1 MKVYIA
7 GPISGVPDHKERF
20 AEAERFL
27 KGQGYDVVNP
37 ALTENS
43 EYSYKDYIDSGLR
56 QLSECDALCTLP
68 GFENSKGALLE
79 RAYALVTG
87 KPVMNIGELR
97 IKGGGGLFMW
107 IAKEEPCESDEEICG
122 QLDKEVEHM
131 IDRGL
136 IHG

>member
-1 MKVYIA
+1 MKVYMA
-7 GPISGVPDHKERF
+7 GPISGVPDYKERF

-87 KPVMNIGELR
+87 KQIMMLARTLIDGDRYVALIT
-97 IKGGGGLFMW
+97 
-107 IAKEEPCESDEEICG
+107 KEPGESDEKIREQI
-122 QLDKEVEHM
+122 DITVEHM
-131 IDRGL
+131 KDRGL

>member
-20 AEAERFL
+20 AEAERYL

-87 KPVMNIGELR
+87 KPVMNICELS
-97 IKGGGGLFMW
+97 IKGNVGLFMW
-107 IAKEEPCESDEEICG
+107 LTEDKLCESDDEIRE

-131 IDRGL
+131 KEKGL

>member
-27 KGQGYDVVNP
+27 KGEGYEVVNP
-37 ALTENS
+37 SLTENS

-56 QLSECDALCTLP
+56 QLSECDAICMLQ

-79 RAYALVTG
+79 RVYALVTG
-87 KPVMNIGELR
+87 KPVMLIGQLD
-97 IKGGGGLFMW
+97 IKGGGGYFMW
-107 IAKEEPCESDEEICG
+107 FAKEAPCESDAEIRD
-122 QLDKEVEHM
+122 QLDKTVDHM
-131 IDRGL
+131 IEKGL
-136 IHG
+136 IDG

>member
-7 GPISGVPDHKERF
+7 GPISGVPDYKERF

-79 RAYALVTG
+79 RAYALVTC
-87 KPVMNIGELR
+87 KPVMNICELR
-97 IKGGGGLFMW
+97 IKGKGGYFMW
-107 IAKEEPCESDEEICG
+107 KAKEEPCESDEEICR

-136 IHG
+136 IYG